1 MSSNSQFSLFKQRRF
16 LPYFVTQALG
26 AFNDNLYKNTLL
38 LFIAF
43 VGVSDHQQ
51 SALLTN
57 IAAGLFILPFFL
69 FSAIGGQ
76 LADKFEKSQLIRYI
90 KIAEIIIMMFGAAAL
105 WLGQTYLLLAVLFL
119 MGTQSAFFGPV
130 KFSLLP

>member
-1 MSSNSQFSLFKQRRF
+1 MSSQGQFSLFSQRRF

-38 LFIAF
+38 LFIALF
-43 VGVSDHQQ
+43 AVDAQQ
-51 SALLTN
+51 SGLLTN

-76 LADKFEKSQLIRYI
+76 IADKYEKSKLIRII
-90 KIAEIIIMMFGAAAL
+90 KLAEIAIMVIGALAL
-105 WLGQTYLLLAVLFL
+105 MWQQTNLMLVVLF
-119 MGTQSAFFGPV
+119 
-130 KFSLLP
+130 